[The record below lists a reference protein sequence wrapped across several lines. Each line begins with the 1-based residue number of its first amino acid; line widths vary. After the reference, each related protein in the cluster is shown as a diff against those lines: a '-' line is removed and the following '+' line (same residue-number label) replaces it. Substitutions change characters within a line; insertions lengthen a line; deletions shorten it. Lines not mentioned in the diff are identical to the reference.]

1 MMRTAP
7 EISVEM
13 FACIVDARVLEKR
26 DVCVQSL
33 KRQWWKNNAGNKQ
46 QQFSEQF
53 LVFLFITF
61 QLWPL
66 GGFHLC
72 GCGGDRQFVG
82 IDIEHPA
89 DVQDF
94 LKIEKGKQIG
104 KKIPKNT
111 CVVKTVSGILRNS
124 LITLTIVARSLSYL
138 MVGMMVMRL
147 MNIIGCVIGEL
158 YFCEVQDVL
167 TNLMPLVIW

>member
-33 KRQWWKNNAGNKQ
+33 KRHVNDEKNNAGNKQ

-53 LVFLFITF
+53 LVFHFITF

-94 LKIEKGKQIG
+94 LQ
-104 KKIPKNT
+104 N
-111 CVVKTVSGILRNS
+111 
-124 LITLTIVARSLSYL
+124 
-138 MVGMMVMRL
+138 
-147 MNIIGCVIGEL
+147 
-158 YFCEVQDVL
+158 
-167 TNLMPLVIW
+167 